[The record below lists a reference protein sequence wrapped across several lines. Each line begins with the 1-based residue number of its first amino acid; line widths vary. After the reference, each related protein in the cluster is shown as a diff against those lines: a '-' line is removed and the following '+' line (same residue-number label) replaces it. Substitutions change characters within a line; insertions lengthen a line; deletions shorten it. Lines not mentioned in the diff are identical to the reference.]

1 MTCLIRDGKFYTTD
15 GKESVLYKELEN
27 KVGEVEARELFL
39 LSHTPTFKEA
49 VKPGKEVIQV
59 GKSKIYFKERV
70 LPNKKKTGEIELEL
84 IETPLSE
91 RGKGTARK
99 ALENFLKYTDS
110 LGKNVYLFA
119 SPRDKQTSESKL
131 IKFYESLGFR
141 SLDSFLPQE
150 MTRKAKKVSKG
161 EDIPQPTS
169 ENFHTN
175 GEVKADV
182 VIDYA
187 EENFKPLQPL
197 SEKEK
202 VDLVN
207 LDIQGVE
214 TSDELYQELYNAFYD
229 KGGMFK
235 PNPKKMRKIYSEAEI
250 NNILENVEV
259 QAKVK
264 ETIERLR
271 NTEEF
276 DIVKIEVDE
285 NFTFKTL
292 ETNPIGQ
299 YKTNN
304 PLQEKEL
311 FEKENELNGYVKI
324 PTINEDGEVVQEKLI
339 YDNAVK
345 FIDNEKIKVAVN
357 AIANAHPDAPTEKL
371 EAKVQKW
378 LLDYGLDVRNLLR
391 EDYSVLND
399 FIKNPSEENTI
410 ALEQALGFERKDKQ
424 TAVKIDPQNRSYKYL
439 KTTKSEGQLFY
450 ELSLI
455 RTNEPNVYH
464 QVNKIDEQEMRDILD
479 NQDLTVPEYQLYKDY
494 YEYESQIA
502 ISDTQTNIETDIN
515 YLMDEFVADFAIE
528 KLKNPNDEFLNQ
540 FKITENGIEM
550 ITQDEISLAKVKA
563 GISNYPELANYSL
576 ISKNLPNLK
585 GVNPYQIET
594 KENKRVQAVNNKQS
608 IPTPKTEVKIIDNDF
623 IEAKNETA
631 DFIRIGEDI
640 YEQQEQGI
648 YSKLQFEENPNYY
661 TMKVETPKYKLI
673 EQSEVKTEDKTVKSM
688 ISKEQNDENFGCL

>member
-1 MTCLIRDGKFYTTD
+1 MACLIRDGKFYTTD
-15 GKESVLYKELEN
+15 GKESVLYQELESR
-27 KVGEVEARELFL
+27 VGEVEARELFL
-39 LSHTPTFKEA
+39 LSHTPTFKED
-49 VKPGKEVIQV
+49 VKPGKEVIQA
-59 GKSKIYFKERV
+59 GKSKVYFKERV

-99 ALENFLKYTDS
+99 ALEDFLKYTDS

-119 SPRDKQTSESKL
+119 SPLDRQTSESKL

-141 SLDSFLPQE
+141 SIDRFLPQE
-150 MTRKAKKVSKG
+150 MSRKAKKTAKG
-161 EDIPQPTS
+161 ETISQPTS
-169 ENFHTN
+169 ENFYPN
-175 GEVKADV
+175 GEVKAEE
-182 VIDYA
+182 VIKYV

-197 SEKEK
+197 TEQEK

-214 TSDELYQELYNAFYD
+214 TSDELYQELYNVFYD
-229 KGGMFK
+229 KDGIFK

-276 DIVKIEVDE
+276 DIIRIEADE
-285 NFTFKTL
+285 NYTFKTL
-292 ETNPIGQ
+292 ETNAIGQ

-311 FEKENELNGYVKI
+311 FEKENELEGYVKI
-324 PTINEDGEVVQEKLI
+324 PTINENGEVTQEKLI

-357 AIANAHPDAPTEKL
+357 AVANARPEVPTEKV

-378 LLDYGLDVRNLLR
+378 LLEYGLDVRNLLR
-391 EDYSVLND
+391 EDYSTLND
-399 FIKNPSEENTI
+399 FINNPSEENTI
-410 ALEQALGFERKDKQ
+410 VLEQALGFERKDKQ
-424 TAVKIDPQNRSYKYL
+424 TAVKIEPQNRSYRYL
-439 KTTKSEGQLFY
+439 KTTKSEQQLFD

-455 RTNEPNVYH
+455 QTNEPNVYH

-479 NQDLTVPEYQLYKDY
+479 NQDLIVPEYQLYKDY

-502 ISDTQTNIETDIN
+502 ISDIQTNIETDVN
-515 YLMDEFVADFAIE
+515 YLMDDFVADFAVE
-528 KLKNPNDEFLNQ
+528 KLKNPNNEFLNQ

-550 ITQDEISLAKVKA
+550 ITQDELSLAKVKA
-563 GISNYPELANYSL
+563 GISNYPQLADYSL

-585 GVNPYQIET
+585 EANPYQIET
-594 KENKRVQAVNNKQS
+594 KENKRIQAVNNKQS
-608 IPTPKTEVKIIDNDF
+608 VPTPKTEVKIIDNDF
-623 IEAKNETA
+623 VEAKNETA
-631 DFIRIGEDI
+631 DFIRVGEDI

-661 TMKVETPKYKLI
+661 TMKVEAPKYKLTVQTEI
-673 EQSEVKTEDKTVKSM
+673 KTEDKKVKSM

>member
-1 MTCLIRDGKFYTTD
+1 MACLVRDGKFYTTD
-15 GKESVLYKELEN
+15 GKESVLYKELES

-39 LSHTPTFKEA
+39 LSHTPAFKEA
-49 VKPGKEVIQV
+49 VKPGKEVIQA
-59 GKSKIYFKERV
+59 GKSKVYFKERT

-99 ALENFLKYTDS
+99 ALEDFLKYTDS

-119 SPRDKQTSESKL
+119 SPRDRQTSESKL

-141 SLDSFLPQE
+141 SIDRFLPQE
-150 MTRKAKKVSKG
+150 MSRKAKKTAKG
-161 EDIPQPTS
+161 ETISQPTS
-169 ENFHTN
+169 ENFYPN
-175 GEVKADV
+175 GEVKAEE
-182 VIDYA
+182 VIKYV

-197 SEKEK
+197 TEQEK

-229 KGGMFK
+229 KDGVFK

-276 DIVKIEVDE
+276 DIIKIEVDE
-285 NFTFKTL
+285 NYTFKTL
-292 ETNPIGQ
+292 ETNAIGQ

-311 FEKENELNGYVKI
+311 FEKENELEGYVKI
-324 PTINEDGEVVQEKLI
+324 PTINENGEVTQEKLI

-357 AIANAHPDAPTEKL
+357 AVANARPEVPTEKV

-378 LLDYGLDVRNLLR
+378 LLEYGLDVRNLLR
-391 EDYSVLND
+391 EDYSALNN
-399 FIKNPSEENTI
+399 FINNPSEENTI

-424 TAVKIDPQNRSYKYL
+424 TAVKIEPQNRSYRYL
-439 KTTKSEGQLFY
+439 KTTKSEQQLFD

-455 RTNEPNVYH
+455 QTNEPNVYH

-479 NQDLTVPEYQLYKDY
+479 NQDLIVPEYQLYKDY

-502 ISDTQTNIETDIN
+502 ISDIQTNIETDVD
-515 YLMDEFVADFAIE
+515 YLMDEFVADFAVE
-528 KLKNPNDEFLNQ
+528 KLKNPNSEFLNQ

-563 GISNYPELANYSL
+563 GISNYPQLADYSL

-585 GVNPYQIET
+585 EANPYQIET
-594 KENKRVQAVNNKQS
+594 KENKRIQAVNNKQS

-623 IEAKNETA
+623 VEAKNEKA

-661 TMKVETPKYKLI
+661 TMKVEAPKYKLT
-673 EQSEVKTEDKTVKSM
+673 EQTEIKTEDKKVKSM